1 MLAVPD
7 QRQLRS
13 DLRQLHHLIE
23 IDAPLTVERRLE
35 PGRRVR
41 IKYGPMRG
49 IEGVITQ
56 RRGGKRRLLV
66 AVEFL
71 QSGVSVEIDD
81 FMVEPA

>member
-1 MLAVPD
+1 M
-7 QRQLRS
+7 
-13 DLRQLHHLIE
+13 
-23 IDAPLTVERRLE
+23 
-35 PGRRVR
+35 
-41 IKYGPMRG
+41 KG

-71 QSGVSVEIDD
+71 HRGVSVEIDD